1 MQSHTSSTIKI
12 GENDAVEVIISES
25 EGNALKNKDGLFVKD
40 NTQDIADNLK
50 AIEELQNSQESINK
64 TVEEQ

>member
-12 GENDAVEVIISES
+12 GENDALEVVISES